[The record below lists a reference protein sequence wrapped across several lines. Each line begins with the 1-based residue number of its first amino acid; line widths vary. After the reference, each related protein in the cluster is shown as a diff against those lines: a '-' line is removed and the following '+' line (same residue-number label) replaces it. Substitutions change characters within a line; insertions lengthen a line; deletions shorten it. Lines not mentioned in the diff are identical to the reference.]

1 VALRVVPATPT
12 YVCVDHG
19 PGTDVVFENTIDSP
33 QRWRGRRVRVLL
45 GKRDVR
51 LVVNG
56 ERVEVTPG
64 ADPIAF
70 AFTPR
75 RTREIPSAEGPCV

>member
-1 VALRVVPATPT
+1 
-12 YVCVDHG
+12 VDHG

-56 ERVEVTPG
+56 EQVEVTPG

-70 AFTPR
+70 ASTPR
-75 RTREIPSAEGPCV
+75 RTREIPNAEAPCV